1 MRACAGVED
10 ATVEFPKMRELLKL
24 GPKAGWGA
32 PCFCPYAIPNAAWGV
47 APRDSGPDPKGI
59 VNAEVELEILDDN
72 AG

>member
-24 GPKAGWGA
+24 EPKAGWGA